1 MDKSNRHMDQFPT
14 TSLLLIDGSKNHR
27 TYWADQLKRCS
38 PDFQII
44 EASDGQSGLALFRS
58 QRIDCVVMDLALP
71 DRPGFEVLADLVPIP
86 AKPTVPVLVLTL
98 LEHRTVWELAKQYG
112 AYACFHKKH
121 TRGEDL
127 EKAIQRGMGFVAQ
140 VKGKSEGAVKYPP
153 SRASISRFRCQQYP
167 GGCPCACHLACI

>member
-1 MDKSNRHMDQFPT
+1 MDKGNRHMDQFPT

-86 AKPTVPVLVLTL
+86 DKPTVPVLVLSL

-127 EKAIQRGMGFVAQ
+127 EKAIQRAVEFVAQ
-140 VKGKSEGAVKYPP
+140 LPKEGRRGPYSLNP
-153 SRASISRFRCQQYP
+153 S
-167 GGCPCACHLACI
+167 

>member
-1 MDKSNRHMDQFPT
+1 MDKGNCHMDQFPT
-14 TSLLLIDGSKNHR
+14 TSLLLVDGSTNHR
-27 TYWADQLKRCS
+27 TYWVNQLKRCS
-38 PDFQII
+38 PNFQIL

-71 DRPGFEVLADLVPIP
+71 DRPGFEVLADLVAIP

-121 TRGEDL
+121 TTGEDL
-127 EKAIQRGMGFVAQ
+127 ERAINRAIGFVGLIPKEDRYSDLQ
-140 VKGKSEGAVKYPP
+140 FSPRKS
-153 SRASISRFRCQQYP
+153 
-167 GGCPCACHLACI
+167 LL